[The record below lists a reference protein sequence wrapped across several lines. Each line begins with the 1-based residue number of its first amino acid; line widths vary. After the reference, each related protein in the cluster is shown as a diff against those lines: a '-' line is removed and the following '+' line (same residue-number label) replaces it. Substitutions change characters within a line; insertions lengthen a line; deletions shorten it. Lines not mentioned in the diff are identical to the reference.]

1 MFVTEKIKQYYKT
14 EFQAG
19 LERATG
25 NQEVA
30 DMLDDKA
37 FKLWLSMTDKEK
49 AEIDVL
55 DL

>member
-1 MFVTEKIKQYYKT
+1 MFITEKIKRYYKA
-14 EFQAG
+14 EYQAG

-30 DMLDDKA
+30 DMLEDKA
-37 FKLWLSMTDKEK
+37 FELWLSMTDKEK

>member
-1 MFVTEKIKQYYKT
+1 MFTTEKVKQYYKT
-14 EFQAG
+14 EYQAG

-30 DMLDDKA
+30 DMLDDRA
-37 FKLWLSMTDKEK
+37 FELWMSMSEEEK

-55 DL
+55 DI